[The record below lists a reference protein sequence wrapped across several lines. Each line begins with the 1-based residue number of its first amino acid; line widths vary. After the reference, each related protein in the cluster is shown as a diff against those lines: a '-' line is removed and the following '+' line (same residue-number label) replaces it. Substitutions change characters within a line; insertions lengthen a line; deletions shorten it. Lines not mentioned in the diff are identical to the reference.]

1 MSETMTIP
9 PTATTSKTRRRTR
22 SRFLATAVAAA
33 AMSCAALTVTA
44 SGAQAMPPDCVQLRA
59 NIQYLAVDWTNEV
72 ALGNY
77 NLAEEDGHLLQA
89 SLINYRAFGC

>member
-1 MSETMTIP
+1 MSETVTTP
-9 PTATTSKTRRRTR
+9 PTATTSKTKRRTR
-22 SRFLATAVAAA
+22 SCLLTTAVAA
-33 AMSCAALTVTA
+33 AMSCAALTVGA

-59 NIQYLAVDWTNEV
+59 SIQYLAVDWTNEV